1 LDLTGRPSQGDEISK
16 RAAPIGGEPCDGNS
30 PKRRCAMYDF
40 AVSQLTIEGRKH
52 HAYQDVA
59 DREDPVSKRQRM
71 ESLSKIQ
78 SFDGGI
84 SAVASQV

>member
-1 LDLTGRPSQGDEISK
+1 
-16 RAAPIGGEPCDGNS
+16 
-30 PKRRCAMYDF
+30 MYDF